1 MYSTVRSNAR
11 NFHRR
16 NFYRPPPIPTATL
29 VADPNLRVAWE
40 AKREVEML
48 RESMESMFQDFGDM
62 LQSAL
67 QKDSES
73 TDYTMPGKEGK
84 GT

>member
-1 MYSTVRSNAR
+1 
-11 NFHRR
+11 
-16 NFYRPPPIPTATL
+16 
-29 VADPNLRVAWE
+29 
-40 AKREVEML
+40 ML

-67 QKDSES
+67 QKDSDS

-84 GT
+84 GIRATRATQVTLPVQLSEETKELATVSLSRY